1 MQSTHLILEYIIDTN
16 HVGPSP
22 PSFCFLSR
30 WNNRSHAARGKIA
43 AATQRQKER
52 EKLLA
57 VVARSRE
64 PANDKAHAHHR
75 VAPATPSSVDRASRL
90 SHRSAEKLKQPV
102 IASISSVFVA
112 TPIPELLSIPEHGT
126 DEGEGHGERLLD
138 LEVLAESEETTTIA
152 PAEREETE
160 DTGEST
166 EVESNFPQLEN
177 SVCLPSMLNREAAVA
192 FAETAV
198 NDPDYVCVAGQLCRS
213 VGDHTSSRSP
223 PCVNCNQI
231 AHHFCAEY
239 WSEQNPVEP
248 HLVIRIKDLSK
259 GGELCLKNTPSAQ
272 KCNVVFCVLCES
284 RWKAIKVG
292 LAKGATAMGLAKRG
306 EDDIKQNSADFVSTC
321 LNELK
326 YFKFIILVSTHTISF
341 EFDVWATQSYSD

>member
-112 TPIPELLSIPEHGT
+112 TSIPELPSIPEHHGT
-126 DEGEGHGERLLD
+126 DKGEGRRKITRFG
-138 LEVLAESEETTTIA
+138 
-152 PAEREETE
+152 
-160 DTGEST
+160 
-166 EVESNFPQLEN
+166 
-177 SVCLPSMLNREAAVA
+177 
-192 FAETAV
+192 
-198 NDPDYVCVAGQLCRS
+198 
-213 VGDHTSSRSP
+213 
-223 PCVNCNQI
+223 
-231 AHHFCAEY
+231 
-239 WSEQNPVEP
+239 
-248 HLVIRIKDLSK
+248 
-259 GGELCLKNTPSAQ
+259 
-272 KCNVVFCVLCES
+272 
-284 RWKAIKVG
+284 
-292 LAKGATAMGLAKRG
+292 
-306 EDDIKQNSADFVSTC
+306 
-321 LNELK
+321 
-326 YFKFIILVSTHTISF
+326 IIG
-341 EFDVWATQSYSD
+341 